1 MTVNTYET
9 TASSGFTRVA
19 AYVERLFDS
28 SVEDRPI
35 EQLSQQ
41 PRPDPA
47 TRYLNRRYEL
57 SELMCQTINCGSWPH

>member
-47 TRYLNRRYEL
+47 ARYLNRRYEL
-57 SELMCQTINCGSWPH
+57 SELMCQTINCGFWPH